1 MDIQYPVVIEG
12 GIGGYVPDLPIIVL
26 AGKGRDEV
34 LRLASEAIALRLY
47 DLERD
52 GEEWPTPSPVESIE
66 CEECDDEPWEVVLVK
81 PAKVNPVSLELG
93 DAIQSARLTK
103 AEVARRLGV
112 SRQSIHR
119 LTDPFYFSHNMRS
132 LNRVAEVLGLGVQVS
147 FLKRPQ
153 DQARPYFR

>member
-12 GIGGYVPDLPIIVL
+12 GIGGYVPDLPIIVVT
-26 AGKGRDEV
+26 GKGRDEV

-52 GEEWPTPSPVESIE
+52 GEEWPAPSPVESIE
-66 CEECDDEPWEVVLVK
+66 CEECEEPWEVVLVE
-81 PAKVNPVSLELG
+81 PAEVNPVSLKLA

-132 LNRVAEVLGLGVQVS
+132 LHRVAEVLGLGVQVS
-147 FLKRPQ
+147 FPKRSQ
-153 DQARPYFR
+153 DRVVT

>member
-12 GIGGYVPDLPIIVL
+12 GIGGYVPDLPIIVV

-66 CEECDDEPWEVVLVK
+66 CEEWEVVLVA
-81 PAKVNPVSLELG
+81 PAEANPVSLELA

-132 LNRVAEVLGLGVQVS
+132 LHRVAEVLGLGVQVS
-147 FLKRPQ
+147 FPKRSQ
-153 DQARPYFR
+153 DQVRPHFQ

>member
-34 LRLASEAIALRLY
+34 LRLAREAIALRLY

-66 CEECDDEPWEVVLVK
+66 CEECEEWEVVLVE
-81 PAKVNPVSLELG
+81 PAEVNPVSLELA

-119 LTDPFYFSHNMRS
+119 LTDPFYFSHSMRS

-147 FLKRPQ
+147 FPKRSQ
-153 DQARPYFR
+153 DRVRPYFQ

>member
-12 GIGGYVPDLPIIVL
+12 DTSGFVPDLPVIVV
-26 AGKGRDEV
+26 AGEGRDEIV
-34 LRLASEAIALRLY
+34 RLASEAIALRLY

-52 GEEWPTPSPVESIE
+52 GEEWPTPSPVESVE
-66 CEECDDEPWEVVLVK
+66 CEEWEVVLVK
-81 PAKVNPVSLELG
+81 PAEVNPVSLELA

-132 LNRVAEVLGLGVQVS
+132 LHRVAEVLGLGVQVS
-147 FLKRPQ
+147 FPKRSQ
-153 DQARPYFR
+153 GRVRPHFR

>member
-12 GIGGYVPDLPIIVL
+12 GIGGYVPDLPIIIL

-52 GEEWPTPSPVESIE
+52 GEEWPTPSSVESIE
-66 CEECDDEPWEVVLVK
+66 CEECDEPWEVVLVK

-112 SRQSIHR
+112 SRQSVHR

-147 FLKRPQ
+147 FPKRPQ
-153 DQARPYFR
+153 GQAGPNPP

>member
-1 MDIQYPVVIEG
+1 MRVQYPVLIEDDTSG
-12 GIGGYVPDLPIIVL
+12 FVPDLPVIVV
-26 AGKGRDEV
+26 AGEGRDEIV
-34 LRLASEAIALRLY
+34 RLASEAIALRLY

-66 CEECDDEPWEVVLVK
+66 CEEWEVVLVE
-81 PAKVNPVSLELG
+81 PAEVNPVSLRLA

-132 LNRVAEVLGLGVQVS
+132 LHRVAEVLGLGVQVS
-147 FLKRPQ
+147 FPKRSQ
-153 DQARPYFR
+153 GRARPYFR

>member
-1 MDIQYPVVIEG
+1 VRVQYPVLIEDDTSG
-12 GIGGYVPDLPIIVL
+12 FVPDLPVIVV
-26 AGKGRDEV
+26 AGEGRDEI

-66 CEECDDEPWEVVLVK
+66 CEECEEPWEVVLVE
-81 PAKVNPVSLELG
+81 PAEVNPVSLRLA

-119 LTDPFYFSHNMRS
+119 LTDPFYFNHNMRS
-132 LNRVAEVLGLGVQVS
+132 LDRVAEVLGLGVQVS
-147 FLKRPQ
+147 FPKRSQGRVGPQ
-153 DQARPYFR
+153 FR

>member
-1 MDIQYPVVIEG
+1 MDFQYPVVIEG
-12 GIGGYVPDLPIIVL
+12 GIGGYAPDLPIIVV

-66 CEECDDEPWEVVLVK
+66 CEECEVVLVE
-81 PAKVNPVSLELG
+81 PAEVNPVSLELA

-119 LTDPFYFSHNMRS
+119 LTDPLYFSHNMRS
-132 LNRVAEVLGLGVQVS
+132 LHRVAEVLGLGV
-147 FLKRPQ
+147 
-153 DQARPYFR
+153 